1 MLGATLL
8 AIGAA
13 FLHAGWN
20 FAVKQPVS
28 GPLADRWH
36 ALWGQFFVAGIGC
49 AVLVFALGGVPAR
62 AWVWAAISGAT
73 HVGYV
78 WFLAKAYDLGDFSVS
93 YPIARGSGAM
103 LAAVGGVIA
112 LNDSLTSLNIIGI
125 AICGVGLWMIAGPAD
140 STHVRA
146 ALAVALSIG
155 IYSVVDSHGARS
167 VGGNLYP
174 LTTFVAC
181 AVFTSLHGIAIGRT
195 SSMVATLQLRWRRL
209 VIAGSASV
217 LTYWMV
223 LIAVQRAS
231 VGYVT
236 ALRESSVV
244 IATIVGV
251 VLLKEPNARR
261 RVTAACIALVGLAIL
276 VAG

>member
-20 FAVKQPVS
+20 LAIKQS
-28 GPLADRWH
+28 GDRWH
-36 ALWGQFFVAGIGC
+36 ALWGQFFVAGVGC
-49 AVLVFALGGVPAR
+49 TVLVFALGGVPAS
-62 AWVWAAISGAT
+62 AWMWAAASGMT

-78 WFLAKAYDLGDFSVS
+78 FFLARAYDLGDFSVT
-93 YPIARGSGAM
+93 YPIARGTGAV
-103 LAAVGGVIA
+103 LAAVGGVVI
-112 LNDSLTSLNIIGI
+112 LDDSLSALAITGI
-125 AICGVGLWMIAGPAD
+125 AIAAVGLWLIAGPAD
-140 STHVRA
+140 NAHVRA
-146 ALAVALSIG
+146 ALAVAATIG
-155 IYSVVDSHGARS
+155 VYSVIDSHGSRET
-167 VGGNLYP
+167 GGNLYP

-181 AVFTSLHGIAIGRT
+181 AVFTTAHG
-195 SSMVATLQLRWRRL
+195 VATGRRESMLAALHARWLRFAL
-209 VIAGSASV
+209 AGGASV

-244 IATIVGV
+244 IAALVGV
-251 VLLKEPNARR
+251 VTLKESDARR
-261 RVTAACIALVGLAIL
+261 RIVAASITVAGLAIL

>member
-13 FLHAGWN
+13 VLHGGWN
-20 FAVKQPVS
+20 LAVKQS
-28 GPLADRWH
+28 GDRWH

-49 AVLVFALGGVPAR
+49 AVLVVALGGVPAS
-62 AWVWAAISGAT
+62 AWMWAAASGLT

-78 WFLAKAYDLGDFSVS
+78 WFLARAYDLGDFSVT
-93 YPIARGSGAM
+93 YPIARGTGAV
-103 LAAVGGVIA
+103 LAAVGGV
-112 LNDSLTSLNIIGI
+112 LLLDDSLSGLAVTGI
-125 AICGVGLWMIAGPAD
+125 AVAAVGLWLIAGPAD
-140 STHVRA
+140 NAHVRA
-146 ALAVALSIG
+146 ALAVAATIG
-155 IYSVVDSHGARS
+155 VYSVIDSHGSRDT
-167 VGGNLYP
+167 GGNLYP

-181 AVFTSLHGIAIGRT
+181 AVFTTAHGLVVARRE
-195 SSMVATLQLRWRRL
+195 SMLTALRSRWQRFAL
-209 VIAGSASV
+209 GGAASV

-223 LIAVQRAS
+223 LMAVQRAS

-244 IATIVGV
+244 IAALIGV
-251 VLLKEPNARR
+251 FALKEPNARR
-261 RVTAACIALVGLAIL
+261 RIVAACITVAGLAIL

>member
-20 FAVKQPVS
+20 LAIKQS
-28 GPLADRWH
+28 GDRWH
-36 ALWGQFFVAGIGC
+36 ALWGQFFVAGLGC
-49 AVLVFALGGVPAR
+49 AVLVFALGGVPAS
-62 AWVWAAISGAT
+62 AWLWAALSGMV

-78 WFLAKAYDLGDFSVS
+78 WSLARAYDLGDFSVS
-93 YPIARGSGAM
+93 YPIARGTGAV
-103 LAAVGGVIA
+103 LAAVGGVV
-112 LNDSLTSLNIIGI
+112 LLDDSLSLPNILGI
-125 AICGVGLWMIAGPAD
+125 AIAAIGLWLIAGPAD
-140 STHVRA
+140 NAHVRA
-146 ALAVALSIG
+146 ALAVAVTIG
-155 IYSVVDSHGARS
+155 IYSVIDSHGSRET
-167 VGGNLYP
+167 GGNLYP

-181 AVFTSLHGIAIGRT
+181 AVFTTAHGLSVGRGT
-195 SSMVATLQLRWRRL
+195 TMLAALRKGWRRFSL
-209 VIAGSASV
+209 GGAASV

-244 IATIVGV
+244 VAAIIGAIA
-251 VLLKEPNARR
+251 LKEPHARR
-261 RVTAACIALVGLAIL
+261 RIIAACIALAGLVVL

>member
-20 FAVKQPVS
+20 LAIKQS
-28 GPLADRWH
+28 GDKWH
-36 ALWGQFFVAGIGC
+36 ALWGQFFVAGAGC
-49 AVLVFALGGVPAR
+49 AVLVVALGGVPAS
-62 AWVWAAISGAT
+62 AWMWAALSGIT

-78 WFLAKAYDLGDFSVS
+78 WFLARAYDLGDFSVT
-93 YPIARGSGAM
+93 YPIARGTGAV
-103 LAAVGGVIA
+103 LAAIGGVM
-112 LNDSLTSLNIIGI
+112 LLDDSLSAMNVAGI
-125 AICGVGLWMIAGPAD
+125 AIAATGLWLIAGPAD
-140 STHVRA
+140 NAHVRA
-146 ALAVALSIG
+146 ALAVAATIG
-155 IYSVVDSHGARS
+155 VYSVIDSHGSRDT
-167 VGGNLYP
+167 GGNLYP

-181 AVFTSLHGIAIGRT
+181 AVFSTAHGLVIGRGE
-195 SSMVATLQLRWRRL
+195 SMVAALRSGWHRFAL
-209 VIAGSASV
+209 AGAASV

-223 LIAVQRAS
+223 LVAVQRAS

-244 IATIVGV
+244 IAAIVGAV
-251 VLLKEPNARR
+251 ALKEPHARR
-261 RVTAACIALVGLAIL
+261 RILAACIAVGGLVVL

>member
-20 FAVKQPVS
+20 LAIKQS
-28 GPLADRWH
+28 GDRWH

-49 AVLVFALGGVPAR
+49 AVLVFALGGVPAS
-62 AWVWAAISGAT
+62 AWMWAAASGLT

-78 WFLAKAYDLGDFSVS
+78 WFLARAYDLGDFSVT
-93 YPIARGSGAM
+93 YPIARGTGAV
-103 LAAVGGVIA
+103 LAAIGGVLLLDDSLSALAITGIAIAAVG
-112 LNDSLTSLNIIGI
+112 
-125 AICGVGLWMIAGPAD
+125 LWLVAGPAD
-140 STHVRA
+140 NAHVRA
-146 ALAVALSIG
+146 ALAVAATIG
-155 IYSVVDSHGARS
+155 VYSVIDSHGSRDT
-167 VGGNLYP
+167 GGNLYP

-181 AVFTSLHGIAIGRT
+181 AIFTTIHG
-195 SSMVATLQLRWRRL
+195 VATGRRESMRTALRTRWRRFTL
-209 VIAGSASV
+209 GGAASV

-223 LIAVQRAS
+223 LVAVQRAS

-244 IATIVGV
+244 IAALVGV
-251 VLLKEPNARR
+251 FTLREPNARR
-261 RVTAACIALVGLAIL
+261 RIVAACITVAGLAIL

>member
-20 FAVKQPVS
+20 FAVKQS
-28 GPLADRWH
+28 GDRWI

-49 AVLVFALGGVPAR
+49 AVLVFSLGGVPAS
-62 AWVWAAISGAT
+62 AWLWASLSGLT
-73 HVGYV
+73 HAGYL
-78 WFLAKAYDLGDFSVS
+78 WGLARAYDLGDFSVT
-93 YPIARGSGAM
+93 YPIARGTGAV
-103 LAAVGGVIA
+103 LAAIGGVV
-112 LNDSLTSLNIIGI
+112 LLDDSLSTLSILGI
-125 AICGVGLWMIAGPAD
+125 TIAATGLWLIAGPAD
-140 STHVRA
+140 NAHVRA
-146 ALAVALSIG
+146 ALAVAATIG
-155 IYSVVDSHGARS
+155 VYSVIDSHGSRDT
-167 VGGNLYP
+167 GGNLYA
-174 LTTFVAC
+174 LTTFVAS
-181 AVFTSLHGIAIGRT
+181 AFFTTAHGCIIGRR
-195 SSMVATLQLRWRRL
+195 SSMMAALRSRWHRFAL
-209 VIAGSASV
+209 AGVASV

-244 IATIVGV
+244 IAALVGV
-251 VLLKEPNARR
+251 VALKEPHARR
-261 RVTAACIALVGLAIL
+261 RIVAACVTVAGLAIL

>member
-20 FAVKQPVS
+20 LAIKQS
-28 GPLADRWH
+28 GDRWH
-36 ALWGQFFVAGIGC
+36 ALWGQFFVAGVGC
-49 AVLVFALGGVPAR
+49 AVLVVALGGVPTS
-62 AWVWAAISGAT
+62 AWMWAALSGIT

-78 WFLAKAYDLGDFSVS
+78 WFLARAYDLGDFSVT
-93 YPIARGSGAM
+93 YPIARGTGAV
-103 LAAVGGVIA
+103 LAAIGGVM
-112 LNDSLTSLNIIGI
+112 LLDDSLSAMNVAGI
-125 AICGVGLWMIAGPAD
+125 AIAAMGLWLIAGPAD
-140 STHVRA
+140 NAHVRA
-146 ALAVALSIG
+146 ALAVAATIG
-155 IYSVVDSHGARS
+155 VYSVIDSHGSRDT
-167 VGGNLYP
+167 GGNLYP

-181 AVFTSLHGIAIGRT
+181 AVFNTAHGLVIGRRE
-195 SSMVATLQLRWRRL
+195 SMVAALRARWHRFAL
-209 VIAGSASV
+209 AGAASV

-223 LIAVQRAS
+223 LVAVQRAS

-244 IATIVGV
+244 IAAIVGAV
-251 VLLKEPNARR
+251 ALKEPHARR
-261 RVTAACIALVGLAIL
+261 RIIAACVAVAGLVVL

>member
-1 MLGATLL
+1 VL
-8 AIGAA
+8 
-13 FLHAGWN
+13 
-20 FAVKQPVS
+20 AVKQPAP
-28 GPLADRWH
+28 GPHSDRWH
-36 ALWGQFFVAGIGC
+36 ALGGQVFVAGVGC
-49 AVLVFALGGVPAR
+49 VILLVALGGVPAR
-62 AWVWAAISGAT
+62 AWMWASVSGVT

-93 YPIARGSGAM
+93 YPIARGSGAV
-103 LAAVGGVIA
+103 LAAVGGVVA
-112 LNDSLTSLNIIGI
+112 LNDSLSTFNIVGI

-140 STHVRA
+140 TAHVRA
-146 ALAVALSIG
+146 ALAVALAIG
-155 IYSVVDSHGARS
+155 VYSVVDSQGSRD

-181 AVFTSLHGIAIGRT
+181 ALFTTMHGLAIGRRAT
-195 SSMVATLQLRWRRL
+195 MVATVRLRWRRL
-209 VIAGSASV
+209 TLAGTASV

-244 IATIVGV
+244 IAAIVGV
-251 VLLKEPNARR
+251 VFLKEPHALR
-261 RVTAACIALVGLAIL
+261 RVIAACVALVGLAVL

>member
-1 MLGATLL
+1 MFGATLL

-20 FAVKQPVS
+20 FAVKQPAP
-28 GPLADRWH
+28 GPHSDRWH
-36 ALWGQFFVAGIGC
+36 ALWGQFFIAGIGC
-49 AVLVFALGGVPAR
+49 AGLVFVLGGVPAS
-62 AWVWAAISGAT
+62 AWSWAALSGVT

-93 YPIARGSGAM
+93 YPIARGTGAVI
-103 LAAVGGVIA
+103 AAVGGVIA
-112 LNDSLTSLNIIGI
+112 LNDSLSPLNVIGI
-125 AICGVGLWMIAGPAD
+125 AICAAGLWLIAGPAD
-140 STHVRA
+140 SDHVRTALTVA
-146 ALAVALSIG
+146 ATIG
-155 IYSVVDSHGARS
+155 VYSVIDSHGSRAT
-167 VGGNLYP
+167 GGNLYP
-174 LTTFVAC
+174 LTTFVSC
-181 AVFTSLHGIAIGRT
+181 AVFTTIHGLAIGRRT
-195 SSMVATLQLRWRRL
+195 TMVSTLQLRWRRL
-209 VIAGSASV
+209 TLAGAASV

-244 IATIVGV
+244 IAAIVGV
-251 VLLKEPNARR
+251 VFLKEPYARR
-261 RVTAACIALVGLAIL
+261 RVIAACIALVGLAVL

>member
-1 MLGATLL
+1 VLGATLL

-20 FAVKQPVS
+20 LAIKQ
-28 GPLADRWH
+28 GGDRWH
-36 ALWGQFFVAGIGC
+36 ALWGQFFVAGLGC
-49 AVLVFALGGVPAR
+49 AVLVVALGGVPAS
-62 AWVWAAISGAT
+62 AWMWASLSGLV

-78 WFLAKAYDLGDFSVS
+78 WALARAYDLGDFSVT
-93 YPIARGSGAM
+93 YPIARGTGAV
-103 LAAVGGVIA
+103 LAAVGGVV
-112 LNDSLTSLNIIGI
+112 LLDDSLSTLNVVGI
-125 AICGVGLWMIAGPAD
+125 AITAVGLWLIAGPAD
-140 STHVRA
+140 NSHVRV
-146 ALAVALSIG
+146 ALAVAATIG
-155 IYSVVDSHGARS
+155 VYSVLDSHGSRET
-167 VGGNLYP
+167 GGNLYP

-181 AVFTSLHGIAIGRT
+181 AVFTTAHGLAFGRRT
-195 SSMVATLQLRWRRL
+195 TMLTALRTRWHRFAL
-209 VIAGSASV
+209 GGAASV

-244 IATIVGV
+244 IAAVIGAVA
-251 VLLKEPNARR
+251 LKEPHARR
-261 RVTAACIALVGLAIL
+261 RIIAACVAVAGLVVL

>member
-20 FAVKQPVS
+20 FAVKQS
-28 GPLADRWH
+28 GDRWI

-49 AVLVFALGGVPAR
+49 AVLVFSLGGVPAS
-62 AWVWAAISGAT
+62 AWLWASLSGLT
-73 HVGYV
+73 HAGYL
-78 WFLAKAYDLGDFSVS
+78 WGLARAYDLGDFSVT
-93 YPIARGSGAM
+93 YPIARGTGAV
-103 LAAVGGVIA
+103 LAAIGGVV
-112 LNDSLTSLNIIGI
+112 LLDDSLSTLSILGI
-125 AICGVGLWMIAGPAD
+125 TIAATGLWLIAGPAD
-140 STHVRA
+140 NAHVRA
-146 ALAVALSIG
+146 ALAVAAAIG
-155 IYSVVDSHGARS
+155 VYSVVDSHGSRDT
-167 VGGNLYP
+167 GGNLYP

-181 AVFTSLHGIAIGRT
+181 AVFTTAHGFVSGRRDV
-195 SSMVATLQLRWRRL
+195 MLVALRSRWHRFAL
-209 VIAGSASV
+209 AGAASA

-244 IATIVGV
+244 IAALVGV
-251 VLLKEPNARR
+251 VALKEPHARR
-261 RVTAACIALVGLAIL
+261 RIVAACVTVAGLAIL